1 MIYLHTNNDIKR
13 REREKNEKCALE
25 KATEQNKKQP

>member
-1 MIYLHTNNDIKR
+1 MEQNLYMTATDSSVN
-13 REREKNEKCALE
+13 KNEKCALE